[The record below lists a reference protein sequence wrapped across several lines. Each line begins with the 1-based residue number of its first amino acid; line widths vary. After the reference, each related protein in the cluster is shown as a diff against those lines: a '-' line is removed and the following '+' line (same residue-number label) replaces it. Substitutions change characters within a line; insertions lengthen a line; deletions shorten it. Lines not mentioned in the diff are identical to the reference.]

1 MRANDRVIETPRTRI
16 RTWRSDEADRF
27 FDIYS
32 RWEVA
37 RWLGAQP
44 RALEDRAEAV
54 DRIARWAALDAENPG
69 EGRWAIERRED
80 SRVLG
85 TVILVRLPGVEG
97 EHEVGWHLHP
107 DAWGHGYATE
117 AAGAVLDQ
125 AFADGHDEVFAVVRP
140 DNTAS
145 LAVAHRLGMAAL
157 GRTRRYYDS
166 ELELFRATPCLP
178 GPGATNR

>member
-1 MRANDRVIETPRTRI
+1 MIETPRTRI
-16 RTWRSDEADRF
+16 RDWRPEEADRF

-44 RALEDRAEAV
+44 RAMEDRSEAAE
-54 DRIARWAALDAENPG
+54 RIARWAALNADNPG
-69 EGRWAIERRED
+69 EGRWAVERVED
-80 SRVLG
+80 GIVLG
-85 TVILVRLPGVEG
+85 TVILVRLPGGDG

-117 AAGAVLDQ
+117 AARVVLDT
-125 AFADGHDEVFAVVRP
+125 AFADGHEEVFAVVRP
-140 DNTAS
+140 DNAAS
-145 LAVAHRLGMAAL
+145 IAVTRRLGMEAL

-166 ELELFRATPCLP
+166 ELELFRATPGLHDA
-178 GPGATNR
+178 GPTSR